1 MPKERGSYERRG
13 NATQR
18 GVRHKVERF
27 RPITAKE
34 MRGAFEAWKEK
45 QPDEPRKVSRNLLLG
60 AAGDIVDKDRG
71 RDTVKR
77 RNKTP
82 KDSVIGKDK
91 DS

>member
-60 AAGDIVDKDRG
+60 AAGDIVDKN
-71 RDTVKR
+71 TKR
-77 RNKTP
+77 VIVQPTNK
-82 KDSVIGKDK
+82 VQ
-91 DS
+91 

>member
-60 AAGDIVDKDRG
+60 AAGDIADKDR
-71 RDTVKR
+71 DMTIAR
-77 RNKTP
+77 RGNKAQ
-82 KDSVIGKDK
+82 
-91 DS
+91 

>member
-34 MRGAFEAWKEK
+34 MRGAFEAWKAK
-45 QPDEPRKVSRNLLLG
+45 HGGDMRVSRSI
-60 AAGDIVDKDRG
+60 IVG
-71 RDTVKR
+71 V
-77 RNKTP
+77 P
-82 KDSVIGKDK
+82 KSED
-91 DS
+91 